1 MQITD
6 NPLFGLLLTVG
17 CYVIT
22 RRLYLKT
29 KKVYLN
35 PILVSAFFIVGLLLG
50 AGIPHAHYEKGAT
63 FLNMLLPFTVILLA
77 LPLYRNMKLLKEFPL
92 PILAGIG
99 AGVVSS
105 TLSIIILCKLLHV
118 EKELLAALLPK
129 SITTPL
135 GMALGESLGVEISI
149 TVVSIVVTGILGVLV
164 YPLVFKLFKIDH
176 PVAKGVALG
185 TASHAVGTSK
195 ALELGEKEGAMSSL
209 ALVLTGITTVAL
221 TPLLIVLL
229 TLL

>member
-1 MQITD
+1 MQLTN

-17 CYVIT
+17 LYAMS
-22 RRLYLKT
+22 RKLYLKT

-35 PILVSAFFIVGLLLG
+35 PILVSAIIIVSFLLS
-50 AGIPHAHYEKGAT
+50 ADIPHEHYEKGA
-63 FLNMLLPFTVILLA
+63 FYLNRLLPFTVILLA
-77 LPLYRNMKLLKEFPL
+77 LPLYRNMRVLKEYPV

-99 AGVVSS
+99 AGVISS
-105 TLSIIILCKLLHV
+105 ALSIIVLCKALQI
-118 EKELLAALLPK
+118 ERELLSALLPK

-135 GMALGESLGVEISI
+135 GMALGESLGVELGI
-149 TVVSIVVTGILGVLV
+149 TVVAIVITGIVGVLV
-164 YPLVFKLFKIDH
+164 YPLVFKFFKIDH

-221 TPLLIVLL
+221 TPLLLL
-229 TLL
+229 LLPLL